1 MANYNNEENNNK
13 REHKAKVPDVLAY
26 NNCGVPLYAGICVMT
41 REEVENQIRTI
52 VMSSLD
58 IDVKDSKSVQVVIT
72 AFKNDRTKY
81 DEETKSN
88 VAEFTTQFQVRLP
101 ENHSAVAVADKSANN
116 NVFLSGR
123 TEYTERFKN
132 FVNTYGIQ
140 SDKGNAIDCINKHKR
155 QVIVLINP
163 ERLFSTLYD
172 TKNQRY
178 NEENNQRCT
187 RQIKVRIKNLY
198 DHEDPLAAI
207 SGAPRRI
214 RSNSSGDANLTGFV
228 IIKTYADMG
237 SDTPY
242 KYRASFNA
250 KRKHAYDD

>member
-1 MANYNNEENNNK
+1 MANYNENENNNNNAQ
-13 REHKAKVPDVLAY
+13 HKAKIPDVLAY
-26 NNCGVPLYAGICVMT
+26 NNCGVPLYAGIFTMT

-52 VMSSLD
+52 VLSFLNIKLD
-58 IDVKDSKSVQVVIT
+58 DKSVQVVIT

-88 VAEFTTQFQVRLP
+88 VADFSTEFQVRFP
-101 ENHSAVAVADKSANN
+101 EKHSAIAVTDKAANN

-123 TEYTERFKN
+123 TEYTDSFKN

-140 SDKGNAIDCINKHKR
+140 SDKGNAIDAVNKHKK
-155 QVIVLINP
+155 QVIVLLNP
-163 ERLFSTLYD
+163 ERLFSTFFD
-172 TKNQRY
+172 TKNKRY
-178 NEENNQRCT
+178 NEENQQKCT
-187 RQIKVRIKNLY
+187 RQMKVRIKNLY
-198 DHEDPLAAI
+198 DHEDPLATI

-228 IIKTYADMG
+228 IIKTYADLG

-242 KYRASFNA
+242 KYRAAYSA
-250 KRKHAYDD
+250 RRKHYEE